1 LSKSR
6 TLRNETLRKTLSDFG
21 RHWPQLFLTNGL
33 YAVIAVVLLTPLLAV
48 LTQALLH
55 LSGKP
60 VLADQDILFFML
72 QPAGWICAITLGSL
86 WLGIIVLGQAALMVI
101 LAVPAKHK
109 TSTLAA
115 IRFAMTYW
123 WSISQVTARLIFRVG
138 LLAMPFLAVAAATY
152 SLLLSKFDINFY
164 LQEKPPEFIV
174 AVLIGAVL
182 VISFTML
189 LLKFLSSWIFALP
202 LLLFETVPASQALK
216 ESVLRTVGSRIHII
230 GMFMIWLIAGLGTS
244 TVMTSVLIWLGR
256 WMIPDT
262 VTSLSLLV
270 INLGV
275 FLLIWTLS
283 NLFIQMVSSSLFAA
297 LWLNLYRAIG
307 CNDEKFVF
315 PCSNSTVPPAVEGGI
330 RLNAK
335 GLIAGSLIGLVA
347 AAMIGIWT
355 LESIRL
361 VDDVEIIAHRGASAD
376 APENTLAAMRQAID
390 YATDWVEIDVQE
402 TSDDQVVVF
411 HDSDFMKLANV
422 DLKIWDATMADLE
435 SIDIGSHKDPA
446 FHAERVPTLAELLTV
461 CKGKTK
467 VVIELKYYGH
477 DKDLE
482 QRVLNIVNGHDMSS
496 DVMYM
501 SLNIKAVNKIKQL
514 DPNCRAG
521 LLLSVLG
528 GKIQDTK
535 ADFLAVNAMFVN
547 RSFIQRA
554 HASGKEVYVW
564 TINDAVT
571 MSRMIGIGVDGL
583 ITDKPDLARRVLA
596 ERSTLNPAE
605 RLLLELSETFGVAP
619 VITDQ

>member
-1 LSKSR
+1 LTTSR
-6 TLRNETLRKTLSDFG
+6 TLRNETLRKTLADFG

-48 LTQALLH
+48 LTQTLLH

-230 GMFMIWLIAGLGTS
+230 GMFMIWLLAGLGTS
-244 TVMTSVLIWLGR
+244 TVMTSLLIWLGR

-270 INLGV
+270 INLGI

-315 PCSNSTVPPAVEGGI
+315 PSSNSTVPPAVEGGI

-482 QRVLNIVNGHDMSS
+482 QRVLNIVNGNDMSS

-501 SLNIKAVNKIKQL
+501 SLNINAVNKIKQL
-514 DPNCRAG
+514 DPNCRVG

-619 VITDQ
+619 VITEQ